1 MARENAAFPVDAVDT
16 EGTTELPF
24 NVPAANGVA
33 SGSTNDSLLHEARA
47 APTPSAATQVMRC
60 MAEDLHERGWGLGG
74 LVWPA
79 LICPAARRVGHLG
92 FFYMEGTK
100 DG

>member
-60 MAEDLHERGWGLGG
+60 MAEDLHERVGGWGDG
-74 LVWPA
+74 LA
-79 LICPAARRVGHLG
+79 GAYLSRRKAGRASRVLLYGRH
-92 FFYMEGTK
+92 EG
-100 DG
+100 